1 MCRMM
6 ALRAPA
12 EIDHF
17 RKREQQVP
25 ATKNVRSVSDQNTHI
40 WVISAGRDSQI
51 DLSAIEGAQRDEQVK
66 EYQIS
71 DIAYYLLNPKPI
83 EIDKRLIG
91 CEIHYPQR
99 MTTKIIE
106 KIKRLFPRR
115 LRQLWNGHIIPPEVL
130 VTHCKIE
137 MPTLKDKAL
146 ENHLY
151 SIYESLRSYDSVSKR
166 LPQLDPYHIAHVIGI
181 CKDMGG
187 NYTYLKL
194 QGSID
199 DKLKYIQNYISK
211 NVGVLLRKAYI
222 GDGLFEM
229 RGFDFTAY
237 DSDHAHRLIVY
248 RQNGKPKCC
257 VLNSNNT
264 VEYILDDVHLL
275 KFILLLQQALA
286 DDLKLK
292 NAFDFCIRRKA
303 KPVKL
308 FLNRQLEVDY
318 SKSPFPPIYRD
329 ILKDKRI
336 NSNQQNLI
344 RPALNYLQIG
354 ISFNYIPQPENEAD
368 NMITLI
374 SVLHD
379 LRALELLRKNLP
391 QVYHEIEKRGSVS
404 EAGRFY
410 LLDSIE
416 GFNSD
421 E

>member
-1 MCRMM
+1 M
-6 ALRAPA
+6 A
-12 EIDHF
+12 
-17 RKREQQVP
+17 
-25 ATKNVRSVSDQNTHI
+25 ATKNEPSVSSLNPNI
-40 WVISAGRDSQI
+40 WIISGGRDSQI
-51 DLSAIEGAQRDEQVK
+51 DLSAIEGAKKNEQVK

-83 EIDKRLIG
+83 EVDKRLIG
-91 CEIHYPQR
+91 CEIHYQQR

-106 KIKRLFPRR
+106 KIKRLIPRR
-115 LRQLWNGHIIPPEVL
+115 LRHLWNGHMIPPEVL
-130 VTHCKIE
+130 VSYCKIE

-166 LPQLDPYHIAHVIGI
+166 LLQLDPYHIAHVIGI
-181 CKDMGG
+181 CKDIGG
-187 NYTYLKL
+187 SLTYLKL
-194 QGSID
+194 QGSSD
-199 DKLKYIQNYISK
+199 DKLKYMQNYISK
-211 NVGVLLRKAYI
+211 DVGILLRKAYI

-237 DSDHAHRLIVY
+237 DSDHVHRLIVY
-248 RQNGKPKCC
+248 GQNEKPKCC
-257 VLNSNNT
+257 VLNSKNT
-264 VEYILDDVHLL
+264 VEYSLDDVHLL
-275 KFILLLQQALA
+275 KSILLLQQALA

-292 NAFDFCIRRKA
+292 NAFDFCIRGKA

-308 FLNRQLEVDY
+308 FFNRQLDVDY
-318 SKSPFPPIYRD
+318 SKSLFPPIYRD
-329 ILKDKRI
+329 ILKDKKI

-344 RPALNYLQIG
+344 KPALNYLQIG
-354 ISFNYIPQPENEAD
+354 ISFNYIPQPDSAAD

-374 SVLHD
+374 SVFHD
-379 LRALELLRKNLP
+379 LRALELLKKNLP
-391 QVYHEIEKRGSVS
+391 QVYHEIEKRVGAS

-416 GFNSD
+416 GFNND